1 METLRKNPKQMLA
14 VTNTVPEMK
23 NIFDGLISKLDM
35 AKERISELED
45 MFIKPSVLKFNKN
58 FLFSY
63 SRTET
68 QRESIFKKNRIFK

>member
-14 VTNTVPEMK
+14 VTDTVPEMK

-45 MFIKPSVLKFNKN
+45 MFIKTSVLKFNRN

-68 QRESIFKKNRIFK
+68 QSESIFKKNRIFK

>member
-14 VTNTVPEMK
+14 VTDTVPEMK

-45 MFIKPSVLKFNKN
+45 MFIKTSVLKFNRN

-68 QRESIFKKNRIFK
+68 QRESIF

>member
-14 VTNTVPEMK
+14 VTDTVPEMK

-45 MFIKPSVLKFNKN
+45 MFIKTSVLKFNRN